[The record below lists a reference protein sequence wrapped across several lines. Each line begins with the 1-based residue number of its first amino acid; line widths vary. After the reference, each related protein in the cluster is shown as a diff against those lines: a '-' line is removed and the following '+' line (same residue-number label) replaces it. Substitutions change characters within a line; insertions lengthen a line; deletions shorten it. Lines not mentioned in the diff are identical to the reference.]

1 MRKSLAILLTIFV
14 FAALIIVP
22 SHTDI
27 IFSSGEWDFG
37 TIEVRDP
44 QTLSQM
50 LSIENGD
57 DEALEVEIVDT
68 CPCLSVEPKQ
78 ATIQPGQT
86 GFFTLSYDASDDEG
100 PVERYFVIRTN
111 RENLEKALYAVHGT
125 VTRKSRESAKTERPR
140 ERVVQPGSAN
150 RVTVTYYFLPGCR
163 YCQRFLE
170 KTIPEL
176 EKKLGVEINVVDR
189 SILDPE
195 SYREYLGKLAELGEK
210 ERSYPAL
217 VVGRT
222 VIQGET
228 EISQRLEQEL
238 RQIVENQGTDKSVRE
253 ADATPA
259 EDTAKPAE
267 DPAKPTGRPAKPAG
281 RPAKPDVPLARN
293 LAIIPV
299 LAAGLLDGI
308 NPCAFT
314 TIIFLLTALALAGKR
329 RREILTM
336 GLFFTLSVF
345 ATYFLV
351 GLGLFEAIRLT
362 TTFPVVARVLR
373 WALISVLI
381 FFAGLSL
388 YDYYLIRKGRASEMT
403 LQLPDFFKKRI
414 RATIKSRARSAA
426 LVATSLVLGFLVSLF
441 ELACTGQVYFPFLVF
456 IVRNGKKLSGYL
468 FLLLYNLGFILP
480 LLAVFFVTYRG
491 VSSRRLT
498 ELFQNHM
505 GKVKI
510 GLSAVFILM
519 AVLTIIT

>member
-1 MRKSLAILLTIFV
+1 MRKPLAISLTIIV
-14 FAALIIVP
+14 FAALILVP
-22 SHTDI
+22 SNGDV
-27 IFSSGEWDFG
+27 IFSSSEWDFG
-37 TIEVRDP
+37 TIEARDP
-44 QTLSQM
+44 LSRM
-50 LSIENGD
+50 LSIENT
-57 DEALEVEIVDT
+57 DEKILEVQIVDT

-78 ATIQPGQT
+78 ATILPGQI
-86 GFFTLSYDASDDEG
+86 GFFTLSYDPSEDTG
-100 PVERYFVIRTN
+100 PVERYFAIRTN
-111 RENLEKALYAVHGT
+111 RKNLEKALYVVHGR
-125 VTRKSRESAKTERPR
+125 VLGDSGESAKPESKG
-140 ERVVQPGSAN
+140 EQAGEAGSAV
-150 RVTVTYYFLPGCR
+150 RLTVCYYFLPGCR
-163 YCQRFLE
+163 YCQWFLGR
-170 KTIPEL
+170 TIPDL
-176 EKKLGVEINVVDR
+176 EKKLGIEINVLEK
-189 SILDPE
+189 SILEPE
-195 SYREYLGKLAELGEK
+195 SYKEYLGKLEELGEK

-222 VIQGET
+222 VIQGEA
-228 EISQRLEQEL
+228 EISQRFEQVL
-238 RQIVENQGTDKSVRE
+238 RQTTEKEGSGAAIRE
-253 ADATPA
+253 ADTR
-259 EDTAKPAE
+259 
-267 DPAKPTGRPAKPAG
+267 PTGRPA
-281 RPAKPDVPLARN
+281 RPDMPLARN
-293 LAIIPV
+293 LAIFPV

-329 RREILTM
+329 RREILTL
-336 GLFFTLSVF
+336 GLFFSLSVF
-345 ATYFLV
+345 VTYFLV

-362 TTFPVVARVLR
+362 TVFPVVARALR

-388 YDYYLIRKGRASEMT
+388 YDYSLIRKGRASEMT

-456 IVRNGKKLSGYL
+456 IVRNESKLSGYL

>member
-1 MRKSLAILLTIFV
+1 MRKSLAILLYIFV

-150 RVTVTYYFLPGCR
+150 RITVTYYFLPGCR

-253 ADATPA
+253 
-259 EDTAKPAE
+259 EDAKPAE
-267 DPAKPTGRPAKPAG
+267 DTAKPAG
-281 RPAKPDVPLARN
+281 RPAKPAVPLARN

-414 RATIKSRARSAA
+414 RETIKSRARSAA

-456 IVRNGKKLSGYL
+456 IVRNEKKLSGFL